1 MVRRNTTRIDWCYFI
16 SKNYQILFLRVC
28 PYFNNPPLS
37 PRRGEFLA
45 VRNADSGF
53 FLCQTLHNVYKSS
66 PRIRIRWLSELAA
79 TGGDGVVV
87 GSSAAADV
95 MYEVDFYDHT
105 DLECV
110 LTSLDLERVQK
121 NYRLAGK
128 ERERIENIL
137 RRAIDVETGVLP
149 RPSVTAENPDGCE
162 CAMFSII
169 M

>member
-1 MVRRNTTRIDWCYFI
+1 M
-16 SKNYQILFLRVC
+16 
-28 PYFNNPPLS
+28 
-37 PRRGEFLA
+37 
-45 VRNADSGF
+45 
-53 FLCQTLHNVYKSS
+53 
-66 PRIRIRWLSELAA
+66 
-79 TGGDGVVV
+79 VV

-162 CAMFSII
+162 CSMFSII
-169 M
+169 MKFCI